1 LLASPRSIP
10 FFNFFKKGDSAMF
23 ENLMKEDILAE
34 VRTYKLLRGEKS
46 EGIFISVH
54 KIIAGEYK
62 NKFIAQPN
70 LIVHFA
76 PKEYYGIGDTE
87 IEALND
93 CFAKIKDK
101 DLIELFS

>member
-1 LLASPRSIP
+1 
-10 FFNFFKKGDSAMF
+10 MF

-70 LIVHFA
+70 QIVIFA
-76 PKEYYGIGDTE
+76 PNEYYGIGDTE
-87 IEALND
+87 NEALND

-101 DLIELFS
+101 NLLEIFS